1 MAPATDSFLNI
12 TPNLETQALLDM
24 NEIDQRIV
32 ELAALI
38 DAVPTKFRQEII
50 VAALQSPRQHRLG
63 TSWLVESL
71 RARLVSCVSGLG
83 DSGSVLHLPDGSASI
98 EVCEIASMIAN
109 SPALATTEAL
119 TQQLIVKI
127 AGAVTHAQK
136 AESR

>member
-50 VAALQSPRQHRLG
+50 VAALQRPEQHRLG
-63 TSWLVESL
+63 GSWLVESL
-71 RARLVSCVSGLG
+71 RAQLISCVSGLG
-83 DSGSVLHLPDGSASI
+83 DSGSVVHWPVYCASI
-98 EVCEIASMIAN
+98 EVREIASMISI
-109 SPALATTEAL
+109 SPVLATTESL
-119 TQQLIVKI
+119 TRQLIARI
-127 AGAVTHAQK
+127 ADAVTDAQK